1 VAGTNDRDGVTE
13 LLDRWNQ
20 GDVAARDALMPLV
33 YDELRRVARRKLA
46 GQHSDHT
53 LQATALVHEAYMR
66 LVNRKQAQWQD
77 RTHFFALAAQMMRQ
91 ILVDHARSHNAA
103 KRGGGAISVTLDEE
117 SGGAAGTSIAGSSI
131 VDLIDLDTA
140 LKKLAELDP
149 RQSQLV
155 ELRFFGGLSI
165 EEAAQAINISP
176 ATGKREWATAR
187 VWLHHAMT
195 SGDRA

>member
-1 VAGTNDRDGVTE
+1 
-13 LLDRWNQ
+13 
-20 GDVAARDALMPLV
+20 MPLV
-33 YDELRRVARRKLA
+33 YDELRRVARKNLA
-46 GQHSDHT
+46 GQRSNHT

-66 LVNRKQAQWQD
+66 LASCKQTHWQN

-91 ILVDHARSHNAA
+91 ILVDHARSRKAA
-103 KRGGGAISVTLDEE
+103 KRGGGALTVTLEDEAPGA
-117 SGGAAGTSIAGSSI
+117 GGTVN

-140 LKKLAELDP
+140 MKKLAALDP

-165 EEAAQAINISP
+165 EEAARVINISP
-176 ATGKREWATAR
+176 ATGKREWTTAR

-195 SGDRA
+195 SGEQS